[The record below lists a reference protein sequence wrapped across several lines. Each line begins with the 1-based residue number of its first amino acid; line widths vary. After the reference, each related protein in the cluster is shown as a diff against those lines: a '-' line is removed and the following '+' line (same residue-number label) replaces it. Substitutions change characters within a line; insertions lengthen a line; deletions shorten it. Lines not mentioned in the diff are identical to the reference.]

1 MYLLFLDESGAPGDE
16 IFALGG
22 AAVRADRWHEVR
34 QRWTSCLDALGWPPD
49 KELKWSGVRNGEVP
63 PDTAD
68 GAYECLSSLP
78 VECFTTILWPT
89 VGKIRF
95 EELFASDEDTYATA
109 LTFIAER
116 YQRFLANQDSYG
128 VIVLDSRKREA
139 DDRMRKFF
147 VRIQN
152 EGTPFAELER
162 IVDSL
167 LLGPSHFSLGLQLA
181 DLVVGPARAS
191 QIGLGDGSRRHKQ
204 LVESVYNRHPAS
216 NEVDG
221 VGLKTFP
228 DSTKPKEQQEAP
240 EVRLFNPRD

>member
-1 MYLLFLDESGAPGDE
+1 M
-16 IFALGG
+16 
-22 AAVRADRWHEVR
+22 
-34 QRWTSCLDALGWPPD
+34 
-49 KELKWSGVRNGEVP
+49 
-63 PDTAD
+63 
-68 GAYECLSSLP
+68 
-78 VECFTTILWPT
+78 TILLT
-89 VGKIRF
+89 G
-95 EELFASDEDTYATA
+95 ASG
-109 LTFIAER
+109 
-116 YQRFLANQDSYG
+116 FLG
-128 VIVLDSRKREA
+128 R
-139 DDRMRKFF
+139 
-147 VRIQN
+147 
-152 EGTPFAELER
+152 R

-221 VGLKTFP
+221 VGLKIFP